1 MKDLAQHAYFH
12 ISKIRMKRVAQVM
25 RSAKGLNEIVNA
37 RTEESSWH

>member
-25 RSAKGLNEIVNA
+25 SSAKGLNEMIVNA
-37 RTEESSWH
+37 RTEESS